1 MLLYFDTNII
11 FTFMKKQLLIGIIVI
26 TFTSII
32 LVIGSPFQITSNNL
46 VQNNGHQQKVYA
58 TSEEEDDSGGDDV
71 ENERVKNGGIDDG
84 DDNSNNDDDGSGG
97 VDNDNE
103 GGNDGKISD
112 DESDKSDDKSSS
124 EDLFN
129 EELTAENPPEI
140 AGEIITEELA
150 PNFGI
155 TDNLQVAPSLSTDDQ
170 IIQAPQAA
178 EDFNPNVKLG
188 DLLKEQSQ
196 TDSIQEIPFQTT
208 EPPVSKSF
216 DPNVNRLTNSQLE
229 QLESSS
235 SPAVESLNPFVDL
248 DDLLKEQSSTE
259 LVKSTGPQLNPSGKE
274 NNSESTSTG
283 ILTKTSPKNPSD
295 SFISS
300 REPVV
305 IPGPSYSEEDPA
317 LEECVVEHCNIPFY
331 NDEICRNGIDDDG
344 DGRVDEDPYCTVV
357 PGKSGSAPDTDDI
370 LTPEQSTGPSP
381 FGTK

>member
-1 MLLYFDTNII
+1 
-11 FTFMKKQLLIGIIVI
+11 MKKQLIIGIIVTI
-26 TFTSII
+26 FTSII
-32 LVIGSPFQITSNNL
+32 LVIGSPYQITSNNL

-58 TSEEEDDSGGDDV
+58 TSEDDDSVGGDNLED
-71 ENERVKNGGIDDG
+71 NGGENGEIDDG
-84 DDNSNNDDDGSGG
+84 DDSSNNDGSRG

-103 GGNDGKISD
+103 GGDGGKISD
-112 DESDKSDDKSSS
+112 GESDKSDDKSSS
-124 EDLFN
+124 AEDPI

-140 AGEIITEELA
+140 TGEVVTGEWT

-155 TDNLQVAPSLSTDDQ
+155 TDNLQVAPPLLTDDQ
-170 IIQAPQAA
+170 TIQAPQAA
-178 EDFNPNVKLG
+178 KEFNPNVKLG

-196 TDSIQEIPFQTT
+196 TDIIQEIPFHTT
-208 EPPVSKSF
+208 EPPVSKPF

-229 QLESSS
+229 QLESS

-248 DDLLKEQSSTE
+248 DDLLKEQPSTE
-259 LVKSTGPQLNPSGKE
+259 LVESTVSQLNSSGKE
-274 NNSESTSTG
+274 DDSEGTSTG
-283 ILTKTSPKNPSD
+283 ILTNRSPKNPSD

-331 NDEICRNGIDDDG
+331 DDEICRNGIDDDD
-344 DGRVDEDPYCTVV
+344 DGRVDEDPYCTVI
-357 PGKSGSAPDTDDI
+357 PGKSGPAPDTDGI

>member
-1 MLLYFDTNII
+1 LI
-11 FTFMKKQLLIGIIVI
+11 IGIIVI
-26 TFTSII
+26 TFINII

-58 TSEEEDDSGGDDV
+58 TPEDDNGGDDV
-71 ENERVKNGGIDDG
+71 EDEKVENDGIDDG
-84 DDNSNNDDDGSGG
+84 DTSNNDDDDSGE

-103 GGNDGKISD
+103 EGNDGKISD
-112 DESDKSDDKSSS
+112 GESDKSDDKSSS
-124 EDLFN
+124 SSVDLFN

-140 AGEIITEELA
+140 AGEIITGELT

-170 IIQAPQAA
+170 TIQAPQAA
-178 EDFNPNVKLG
+178 EEFNSNVKLE

-196 TDSIQEIPFQTT
+196 TDSIQEIPLQTT

-235 SPAVESLNPFVDL
+235 PAVESLNPFVDL
-248 DDLLKEQSSTE
+248 DDLLKEQPSTE
-259 LVKSTGPQLNPSGKE
+259 LVESTVSQLNSSGKE
-274 NNSESTSTG
+274 DDSEGTSTG
-283 ILTKTSPKNPSD
+283 ILTNRSPKNPSD

-331 NDEICRNGIDDDG
+331 DDEICRNGIDDDD
-344 DGRVDEDPYCTVV
+344 DGRVDEDPYCTVI
-357 PGKSGSAPDTDDI
+357 PGKSGPAPDTDGI